1 MIYTRYVRNF
11 VFYLSSPP
19 PPLLILGVL
28 LAVVSC
34 TGVFTLLL
42 LLLYNISKSWYP
54 RYLAVYFLSKAKTF
68 SFFHMFTTVGGVEP
82 AERPSSPN

>member
-34 TGVFTLLL
+34 TGVFTLL